1 MSSVNDWLALGT
13 VGMTAGSVILALIG
27 VTMRKED
34 RHHVYLAMA
43 ITLIA
48 ATAYYAMLNN
58 VGDIMVGGVTVQLAR
73 YIDWVVTTPLLLISL
88 ISIALPSGKS
98 KNKMSLIW
106 AVVGLDVYMIIT
118 GVIASL
124 VNNDTRWYWYAF
136 SCVALLGVV
145 YMLYGT
151 IMNES
156 KKVAGKKISQLYTYV
171 ALYLS
176 VLWVAYPVVWYLS
189 GVGVNKISFA
199 SENYA
204 YAVLDLLAKVGFGI
218 VVLVSVS
225 RLAASAKPKAGES
238 TVEAASK

>member
-1 MSSVNDWLALGT
+1 MS
-13 VGMTAGSVILALIG
+13 M
-27 VTMRKED
+27 
-34 RHHVYLAMA
+34 
-43 ITLIA
+43 
-48 ATAYYAMLNN
+48 
-58 VGDIMVGGVTVQLAR
+58 
-73 YIDWVVTTPLLLISL
+73 
-88 ISIALPSGKS
+88 
-98 KNKMSLIW
+98 IW
-106 AVVGLDVYMIIT
+106 AVVGLDIYMIVT

-124 VNNDTRWYWYAF
+124 INNETRWYWYAF

-156 KKVAGKKISQLYTYV
+156 KKVAGKKVSQLYTYV

-176 VLWVAYPVVWYLS
+176 VLWIAYPIVWYLS
-189 GVGVNKISFA
+189 GVGANKISFA

-218 VVLVSVS
+218 LVLVSVS
-225 RLAASAKPKAGES
+225 RLAASAKPKTGES